1 MEASGSMQ
9 SLFWYLSRLKSMSFE
24 EVLQRVLS
32 RFRDETDRYRIALRL
47 YPSTKIEDPLDTQ
60 FGFRVSDIEVGE
72 WTSRGAN
79 DQEIEWLK
87 KVVARADKILEHR
100 FSFFNLKDCYL
111 GDPIDWN
118 KDHESGVKAP
128 LKFSPSIDYRDFKVT
143 GDAKVVWEPNR
154 HHQLVVLGKAYRV
167 IGKIHYAQE
176 IVKQIESWWE
186 QCPFG
191 MGMNWRS
198 PLELA
203 IRLINWIWAFD
214 LIRDSGVVTPEFK
227 SKLLHSVYLHLWEI
241 TRKYSY
247 GSSANNHLIGEA
259 AGVFIT
265 TSYFQ
270 GLKNAE
276 KWRDDSYEILER
288 EIIAQT
294 HPDGCS
300 REQAMGYHLFVLQFF
315 LLTGIVARRIE
326 KDFSE
331 AYWKRLE
338 KMIEFST
345 AMIEGG
351 PPTMFGDCDDGYV
364 LDLGGEK
371 DDLNGLL
378 SIGAVLFNRADF
390 KELAGSYSEPTFWLL
405 GPSGHETFDAIQAGS
420 NQGSLISKAFPESGY
435 YLLQCGQK
443 GSGNE
448 ISVLFDCGELG
459 YKSISAHGHADALS
473 FTLRAF
479 GMDIF
484 VDPGTYDYF
493 SFPEW
498 RNYFRTTKAHNTVV
512 VDDSGQSVMLGP
524 FMWGDRARARCL
536 DWNPTLEG
544 GRVVGEHSG
553 YVRLKDPV
561 MHRRTLDLDAGSR
574 ILTIRDE
581 IMAKGSH
588 EIGIYFHLSEECVIS
603 NGQSNLYEIDVKGRK
618 MVIEVDLNLSA
629 EISAGSKNSVAGWVS
644 RCYHK
649 RVPSASIVGR
659 GICHGNAPFVCRVII
674 GSHT

>member
-1 MEASGSMQ
+1 
-9 SLFWYLSRLKSMSFE
+9 MSFE

-32 RFRDETDRYRIALRL
+32 RFRDETDRYRIALKL
-47 YPSTKIEDPLDTQ
+47 YPSIKIEHPLGEQ
-60 FGFRVSDIEVGE
+60 PGFRVSDIQLGK
-72 WTSRGAN
+72 WTSAGAG

-87 KVVARADKILEHR
+87 KLVVQADKILEHR

-111 GDPIDWN
+111 GDPINWN
-118 KDHESGVKAP
+118 KDHENGIEAP
-128 LKFSPSIDYRDFKVT
+128 LRFAPSINYRDFRVT

-154 HHQLVVLGKAYRV
+154 HHQIVVLGRAYRV
-167 IGKIHYAQE
+167 SGNIHYAEE
-176 IVKQIESWWE
+176 IVKQIRSWLE

-191 MGMNWRS
+191 MGINWRS

-203 IRLINWIWAFD
+203 TRLINWIWAFD
-214 LIRDSGVVTPEFK
+214 LIRDSGVITSEFK
-227 SKLLHSVYLHLWEI
+227 LKLLHSVYLHLWEI

-259 AGVFIT
+259 AGVFIA

-270 GLKNAE
+270 GLQNAE
-276 KWRDDSYEILER
+276 TWRDDSYEILER

-294 HPDGCS
+294 YPDGCT
-300 REQAMGYHLFVLQFF
+300 REQAFGYHLFILQFF
-315 LLTGIVARRIE
+315 LLAGIVARKIE

-338 KMIEFST
+338 KMFEFSA

-364 LDLGGEK
+364 LDLGGDK
-371 DDLNGLL
+371 DDLYGLL
-378 SIGAVLFNRADF
+378 SIGAMLFNRPDF
-390 KELAGSYSEPTFWLL
+390 KGLARGYSEPTVWLL
-405 GPSGHETFDAIQAGS
+405 GQSSRETFEAIQAGS

-448 ISVLFDCGELG
+448 ISVLFDCGDLG
-459 YKSISAHGHADALS
+459 YKSIAAHGHADALS

-479 GMDIF
+479 GKDIF

-493 SFPEW
+493 SFPKW
-498 RNYFRTTKAHNTVV
+498 RNYFRSTRAHNTVV

-524 FMWGDRARARCL
+524 FMWGDRAKGRSIG
-536 DWNPTLEG
+536 WNPTLG
-544 GRVVGEHSG
+544 GGSVVGEHDG

-561 MHRRTLDLDAGSR
+561 IHRRTLDLDAGSR

-588 EIGIYFHLSEECVIS
+588 EIGIYFHLSEQCVLS
-603 NGQSNLYEIDVKGRK
+603 ERQSNRYKIDVKGRK
-618 MVIEVDLNLSA
+618 VMIEVDINLSTDTL
-629 EISAGSKNSVAGWVS
+629 AGGESPITGWVS
-644 RCYHK
+644 RCYHQK
-649 RVPSASIVGR
+649 VPSTSIVGR
-659 GICHGNAPFVCRVII
+659 GICHGNTLFVCRVIM
-674 GSHT
+674 GLHT

>member
-1 MEASGSMQ
+1 M
-9 SLFWYLSRLKSMSFE
+9 
-24 EVLQRVLS
+24 
-32 RFRDETDRYRIALRL
+32 RDQADRYRIALNL
-47 YPSTKIEDPLDTQ
+47 YPSNKSKHPLDVQ
-60 FGFRVSDIEVGE
+60 PGFQVSDIRVGE
-72 WTSRGAN
+72 WTSARAG
-79 DQEIEWLK
+79 DQGIEWLNE
-87 KVVARADKILEHR
+87 VLRRADKILEHR
-100 FSFFNLKDCYL
+100 FNFFNLKDRYL

-118 KDHESGVKAP
+118 KDHESGKQAP
-128 LKFSPSIDYRDFKVT
+128 LRSAPSINYRDLWIT

-154 HHQLVVLGKAYRV
+154 HHQLVVLGRAYRV
-167 IGKIHYAQE
+167 SGNTHYAEE

-214 LIRDSGVVTPEFK
+214 LIRDCGVVTPEFK
-227 SKLLHSVYLHLWEI
+227 SELLRSVYFHLWEI

-259 AGVFIT
+259 AGVFVG

-270 GLKNAE
+270 GLQNAE

-294 HPDGCS
+294 YPDGCT
-300 REQAMGYHLFVLQFF
+300 REQAFGYHLFVLQFF
-315 LLTGIVARRIE
+315 LFAGIVARKIE
-326 KDFSE
+326 KDFTE

-338 KMIEFST
+338 KMFEFST

-351 PPTMFGDCDDGYV
+351 SPTMFGDCDDGYV
-364 LDLGGEK
+364 LDLGGKK
-371 DDLNGLL
+371 DSLYGLL
-378 SIGAVLFNRADF
+378 SIGAVLFNRPDF
-390 KELAGSYSEPTFWLL
+390 KELARSYSEPTFWLL
-405 GPSGHETFDAIQAGS
+405 GPSSRETFDAIRAGS
-420 NQGSLISKAFPESGY
+420 NQGSLISKAFPDSGY

-448 ISVLFDCGELG
+448 ISVLFDCGDLG
-459 YKSISAHGHADALS
+459 YKSIAAHGHADVLS

-479 GMDIF
+479 GKDIF

-498 RNYFRTTKAHNTVV
+498 RNYFRSTRAHNTVV
-512 VDDSGQSVMLGP
+512 VDDSEQSVMLGL
-524 FMWGDRARARCL
+524 FMWGDRGKGRCI
-536 DWNPTLEG
+536 DWNPTLGG
-544 GRVVGEHSG
+544 GRVVGEHDS
-553 YVRLKDPV
+553 YMRLKDPV

-574 ILTIRDE
+574 VLTIRDE
-581 IMAKGSH
+581 IRAKGSH

-603 NGQSNLYEIDVKGRK
+603 NIQSNHYEIDVKSRK
-618 MVIEVDLNLSA
+618 ITLELDTRMSVETLKGNEDPIGGW
-629 EISAGSKNSVAGWVS
+629 ISRG
-644 RCYHK
+644 YHRK
-649 RVPSASIVGR
+649 FPSTS
-659 GICHGNAPFVCRVII
+659 II
-674 GSHT
+674 GRSIFHGYTSFICRIIMGSHA